1 MLEIFGYLKMGIMKK
16 KKFKYLHVGQY
27 VAKVEVAVME
37 DSTGFTVE
45 DADKLD
51 EIREAL
57 GKGDLKSAAK
67 YCQIY
72 ELRPVAHQ

>member
-1 MLEIFGYLKMGIMKK
+1 MKK

-27 VAKVEVAVME
+27 VAEVEVAVME
-37 DSTGFTVE
+37 DSTGWAPWLSVE
-45 DADKLD
+45 DANKLD

-57 GKGDLKSAAK
+57 GKGDLKSASK